1 VPSRTQPEPVGDLAI
16 VLHSHMPYVE
26 GFGTYP
32 FGEEWLF
39 DAVARSYLPLLA
51 EVHDLTMTV
60 SPVLADQLEA
70 PGVSDRM
77 EAFLERFRLGAA
89 ERDAVA
95 APEELRPAAEAEAE
109 RYRRS
114 LHLLSEVGGEV
125 LEAFRGAA
133 RERNVALIPTSA
145 SHAVLP
151 LVATT
156 AGRRL
161 QIDAAVRSH
170 GRRFGR
176 GQGFWLPECAY
187 RAGVEPLLAERG
199 VEFFCVDQSGN
210 EQPLDAL
217 APVRAG
223 DGLVAFTI
231 DWETVELVWS
241 DRGYPADD
249 AYAEFHRLS
258 MEGTRLWR
266 VSGEAYDPRAA
277 LERAAGQAADFA
289 DRVTAKLERFRA
301 ERGRPG
307 LVTFAAD
314 TELLGHWW
322 SEGPAWLAA
331 LLREAPSRGI
341 RLVTLPDALGR
352 HEPQGRPLRESTW
365 GEEKDLRT
373 WDSPAVGDMAWGTR
387 RLELRLVNALAAG
400 ELGEHAA
407 QRAARELLALQA
419 SDWAFLDRRKQA
431 GEYPFQRSTDHARAL
446 LEAIHSGAPASGAE
460 RADDLD
466 PRMRNLA
473 PDLSLAPLLE
483 P

>member
-1 VPSRTQPEPVGDLAI
+1 VPEREPIGDLAI

-39 DAVARSYLPLLA
+39 DAVARSYLPLLDEA
-51 EVHDLTMTV
+51 RDLTMTV

-70 PGVSDRM
+70 PGVPERM
-77 EAFLERFRLGAA
+77 EEFLRRFRLGAA
-89 ERDAVA
+89 ERDVIA

-114 LHLLSEVGGEV
+114 LRRLSELGGEV
-125 LEAFRGAA
+125 LVAFRAA
-133 RERNVALIPTSA
+133 AGERNVALIPTAA

-156 AGRRL
+156 AARRL
-161 QIDAAVRSH
+161 QIDAALRSH

-176 GQGFWLPECAY
+176 SHGFWLPECAY
-187 RAGVEPLLAERG
+187 RSGIESLLAERDLRY
-199 VEFFCVDQSGN
+199 FCVEQSRH

-217 APVRAG
+217 APVRAANN
-223 DGLVAFTI
+223 LVAFTI

-249 AYAEFHRLS
+249 AYSEFHRLS
-258 MEGTRLWR
+258 MEGTRLWA
-266 VSGEAYDPRAA
+266 VSGEAYDPSAA
-277 LERAAGQAADFA
+277 LDRADRNAGDFA
-289 DRVTAKLERFRA
+289 DRVAARLERFRS
-301 ERGRPG
+301 ERGRSG
-307 LVTFAAD
+307 LVTFAVD

-331 LLREAPSRGI
+331 VLREVRGRGI
-341 RLVTLPDALGR
+341 RLVTLPEALER
-352 HEPQGRPLRESTW
+352 HDPEVRPLRESTW

-373 WDSPAVGDMAWGTR
+373 WDSPAVGDMVWAAR
-387 RLELRLVNALAAG
+387 RLELRLIGALGAG
-400 ELGEHAA
+400 ELTEASA
-407 QRAARELLALQA
+407 ERAARELLALQA
-419 SDWAFLDRRKQA
+419 SDWAFLDHREQA
-431 GEYPFQRSTDHARAL
+431 GEYPFQRSTGHARAL
-446 LEAIHSGAPASGAE
+446 LEVIHSRAHGPASGAA
-460 RADDLD
+460 RADDID